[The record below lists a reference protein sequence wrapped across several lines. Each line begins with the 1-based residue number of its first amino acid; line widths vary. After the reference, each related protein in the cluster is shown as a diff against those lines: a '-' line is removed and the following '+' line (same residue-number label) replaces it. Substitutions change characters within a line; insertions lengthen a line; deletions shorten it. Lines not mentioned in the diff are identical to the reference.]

1 MAERIGFGIIAACV
15 LLSALFVVG
24 NKNLVRSVLWLAISL
39 ASTAAL
45 FVFLGASFLAGIQIL
60 LYTGGVITLMLFGVM
75 LTRRHEGT
83 FVENETSANRRVPA
97 VLTGVALFGVIAG
110 ATFRTPGLP
119 KLPGR
124 AATTEEI
131 GRSFL
136 TDQLMAF
143 EILSVLLLAAMIGA
157 IVLARKLDPG
167 AQKRIPGSQRRVI
180 DTVKDDPGKSPAGE
194 NQA

>member
-24 NKNLVRSVLWLAISL
+24 NKNLVRSVLWLAITL
-39 ASTAAL
+39 ATTAAL
-45 FVFLGASFLAGIQIL
+45 FVFLGATFLAGIQII

-83 FVENETSANRRVPA
+83 FVENETSPARRVPA
-97 VLTGVALFGVIAG
+97 VLTAVALFGVIAG
-110 ATFRTPGLP
+110 APFKTPGLP
-119 KLPGR
+119 KTPGR
-124 AATTEEI
+124 AITTEEI

-136 TDQLMAF
+136 TDQLLAF

-157 IVLARKLDPG
+157 IVLARKSDPG

-180 DTVKDDPGKSPAGE
+180 ETAKDDPGKSPQAE
-194 NQA
+194 NRA